1 MNAKPGQ
8 YSIFIALR
16 TTVSS
21 LVLLLLLV
29 TAVWSAQSAKAPT
42 AEPSATQKKLIEIYK
57 DPRYP
62 QLRNEYEEALRK
74 KFGQLAPD
82 AFRERQRD
90 PSDFI
95 RFFNENKDKIQEP
108 KLKPPEPESKGSLS
122 AIRAMFER
130 SKPVSARALLSQ
142 GMTELFAKSFF
153 DYYSDAGEALS
164 SALIVDLTQDDKI
177 YINVHHRDS
186 QEGKAYVYK
195 TATEMLSSFP
205 KAVKE
210 LLAESKSNATC
221 VVSTGDSPSEHTHKE
236 IFKALGLP
244 GIRRIS
250 TAPDKISEIGQRR
263 EAFLKRFSQMTG
275 ENTVVLNGLPADEQ
289 GLRNIGKKVERLE
302 QWKDADAS
310 LRELLRQEKSE
321 VLEVKANTFKDVL
334 LQSDDKVV
342 ITVIAN
348 AWGEGF
354 MFPDGSAVTAEDIYR
369 WEQRS
374 ADPVKLPA
382 VVFLVCNTAN
392 IAPGEPGQVI
402 QALLDKG
409 YILGAKSTK
418 GFISPLRVKDVIRTL
433 LHHEDSA
440 EDKLREL
447 EDCIV
452 HRTFLKH
459 YVFVSGETIEFNFR
473 R

>member
-1 MNAKPGQ
+1 M
-8 YSIFIALR
+8 L
-16 TTVSS
+16 
-21 LVLLLLLV
+21 
-29 TAVWSAQSAKAPT
+29 
-42 AEPSATQKKLIEIYK
+42 
-57 DPRYP
+57 
-62 QLRNEYEEALRK
+62 
-74 KFGQLAPD
+74 
-82 AFRERQRD
+82 ERR
-90 PSDFI
+90 
-95 RFFNENKDKIQEP
+95 
-108 KLKPPEPESKGSLS
+108 
-122 AIRAMFER
+122 
-130 SKPVSARALLSQ
+130 KPVSAQALVPQ
-142 GMTELFAKSFF
+142 VETELFAKSFF
-153 DYYSDAGEALS
+153 DYYSDAGEPLS
-164 SALIVDLTQDDKI
+164 NALIVNLTQDDKI
-177 YINVHHRDS
+177 YINVHPRDS
-186 QEGKAYVYK
+186 QENKVYTYK
-195 TATEMLSSFP
+195 TANEMLSSFP
-205 KAVKE
+205 KDVKE
-210 LLAESKSNATC
+210 LLAQSNATC
-221 VVSTGDSPSEHTHKE
+221 VVSTGDSLPGHAHKE

-440 EDKLREL
+440 EDKLPEL